1 MKKPDRKIL
10 ESLSP
15 REREQ
20 VVALLTRYLIE
31 QRKERERLEE
41 LKKLT

>member
-1 MKKPDRKIL
+1 MRNTNPKIL
-10 ESLSP
+10 ENLSP

-20 VVALLTRYLIE
+20 VVALLARYIIE
-31 QRKERERLEE
+31 RRKERERLEE